1 MRASFRS
8 LAVVFFVI
16 AAGCASN
23 VPRGDDGGAQE
34 VEAAPETRSAFFTS
48 EMALAPEAPPE
59 TSGVGAG
66 SFFLAWSEG
75 RDYPTWEDA
84 PVATDVRVENIT
96 STLFL
101 RSTGPVVE
109 TVRFPDVMIYAGAG
123 GAFMGFASAKFA
135 SVLVPGEVYEVP
147 LALTTPAGGLFI
159 PAGERLSFKV
169 VPVMH
174 QNDAADVEILVGGD
188 AASTVAWLETP
199 ATSPEDLTLTHGDA
213 AGEATGSAYAGDAAP
228 ESVRH
233 LTVVPTTS
241 APRAFLVWMNTTDHT
256 GVPDIDLSLEGPDGA
271 EIAFSGTPTP
281 REFLRLGAANLH
293 EAGDYTIVVTSYGSA
308 RATFTVEW
316 LVG

>member
-1 MRASFRS
+1 MRLPLS
-8 LAVVFFVI
+8 LVVALFVV
-16 AAGCASN
+16 AAGCASDA
-23 VPRGDDGGAQE
+23 PGGDGAQAE
-34 VEAAPETRSAFFTS
+34 DTTPASKSAFFTS
-48 EMALAPEAPPE
+48 DMTLAPEPA
-59 TSGVGAG
+59 TDMTGVGAG
-66 SFFLAWSEG
+66 SFFLAWGEG

-84 PVATDVRVENIT
+84 PVPADVRVENLT
-96 STLFL
+96 TTLFL
-101 RSTGPVVE
+101 RATGPVVE

-135 SVLVPGEVYEVP
+135 SVLVPGEIYEVP
-147 LALTTPAGGLFI
+147 LELTAPAGGLFV

-188 AASTVAWLETP
+188 AASTVAWQETRAAP
-199 ATSPEDLTLTHGDA
+199 VGELTLTHGDA
-213 AGEATGSAYAGDAAP
+213 TGEATGSAYAGDAAP

-233 LTVVPTTS
+233 LTVVPTATP
-241 APRAFLVWMNTTDHT
+241 PRAFLVWMNTTSHT

-281 REFLRLGAANLH
+281 REFLRLGPANLV
-293 EAGDYTIVVTSYGSA
+293 EAGEYTIIVTSYGSA